1 MTLRVYNYLT
11 RKEEEFVPLHPGFVG
26 MYVCGPTVYGDSH
39 IGHAKVYIT
48 FDVVHRY
55 LEYLGYKVR
64 YVQNITDVGHLVGD
78 GDVGEDKIGKQARLE
93 RVEPMEVVEAYTRNY
108 FRDMDLL
115 NIIRPDISPR
125 ASGHV
130 PEQIE
135 LAQILI
141 EKGHAYEA
149 NGNVYFSV
157 PSWPSYGKLSRRKVD
172 ELEEGARLE
181 VSAEKRDPRDFAV
194 WRAATAEHLMQ
205 WRSPWGQG
213 FPGWHAEC
221 TVMARKY
228 LGLPFDIHGGGLENI
243 FPHNESEVAQCEAAY
258 GEEFARYWLL
268 NNMVTIEGVKMGK
281 SVGNSLTTQQ
291 AVSGNHAQLSQGYAP
306 LAIRFF
312 ILNSHYR
319 QNSDFT
325 DEGLKSAARGH
336 ERLLG
341 TVALVRQKLA
351 KAEAEA
357 EYKYQLSD
365 SVTAVM
371 IGEAG
376 AQAEVK
382 AEFGEI
388 IEQHKTRFLE
398 AMDNDFNTPQALAA
412 LFDFNRAV
420 NTLINGDQPVS
431 PGTLKAIDD
440 TYNTLGGDILGLIP
454 ANLAGG
460 EGVSAPGLEEDLI
473 RILVDLRTAARKNK
487 DFATSDAIRN
497 QLAQIGVVLE
507 DRPDGTA
514 WKVSRG

>member
-1 MTLRVYNYLT
+1 MTLRVYNYLS
-11 RKEEEFVPLHPGFVG
+11 RKEEEFTPLHPGFVG

-78 GDVGEDKIGKQARLE
+78 GDVGEDKIGKQARQE
-93 RVEPMEVVEAYTRNY
+93 RVEPMEVVETYTRNY
-108 FRDMDLL
+108 FRDMDVL

-181 VSAEKRDPRDFAV
+181 VAAEKRDPRDFAV
-194 WRAATAEHLMQ
+194 WRAAAPEHLMQ
-205 WRSPWGQG
+205 WASPWGQG

-281 SVGNSLTTQQ
+281 SLGNSLTIQE
-291 AVSGNHAQLSQGYAP
+291 ALNGNHAQLSQGYAP

-351 KAEAEA
+351 KAEVGTQAEAKAEA
-357 EYKYQLSD
+357 E
-365 SVTAVM
+365 
-371 IGEAG
+371 
-376 AQAEVK
+376 
-382 AEFGEI
+382 FGKI
-388 IEQHKTRFLE
+388 IEQHKARFLE

-431 PGTLKAIDD
+431 PATLKAIDD
-440 TYNTLGGDILGLIP
+440 AYRTLGGDILGLIP
-454 ANLAGG
+454 TDLAGG

-473 RILVDLRTAARKNK
+473 RILVDLRMVARKNK

-514 WKVSRG
+514 WKVSRS

>member
-1 MTLRVYNYLT
+1 MSLRVYNYLS
-11 RKEEEFVPLHPGFVG
+11 RQEEEFTPLHPGFVG
-26 MYVCGPTVYGDSH
+26 MYVCGPTVYGEAH

-93 RVEPMEVVEAYTRNY
+93 RVEPMEVVESYTRNY
-108 FRDMDLL
+108 FRDMDAL
-115 NIIRPDISPR
+115 NVIRPDISPR

-135 LAQILI
+135 LTEILI

-181 VSAEKRDPRDFAV
+181 VSADKRDPRDFAV
-194 WRAATAEHLMQ
+194 WRAAAPEHLMQ

-243 FPHNESEVAQCEAAY
+243 FPHNESEVAQSEAAY
-258 GEEFARYWLL
+258 GGDFAHSWLL
-268 NNMVTIEGVKMGK
+268 NNMVTVEGVKMGK
-281 SVGNSLTTQQ
+281 SLGNSLTIQQ
-291 AVSGNHAQLSQGYAP
+291 VINGDHPKLSQSYTP

-312 ILNSHYR
+312 ILSSHYR
-319 QNSDFT
+319 QTTDFT
-325 DEGLKSAARGH
+325 DDALKSAARGY

-341 TVALVRQKLA
+341 TVSLVRQKLEKAEA
-351 KAEAEA
+351 KAEE
-357 EYKYQLSD
+357 D
-365 SVTAVM
+365 S
-371 IGEAG
+371 
-376 AQAEVK
+376 
-382 AEFGEI
+382 EFLKI
-388 IEQHKTRFLE
+388 IEQHKARFLE

-420 NTLINGDQPVS
+420 NTLINGDQPVTQA
-431 PGTLKAIDD
+431 TLKAVDD
-440 TYNTLGGDILGLIP
+440 TYRSLGGDILGLIP
-454 ANLAGG
+454 ADLSSG
-460 EGVSAPGLEEDLI
+460 EGLSTPGLEEDLI
-473 RILVDLRTAARKNK
+473 RLLVDLRMAARKNK

-497 QLAQIGVVLE
+497 QLAEMGVILE
-507 DRPDGTA
+507 DRPDGTS
-514 WKVSRG
+514 WKVSRS

>member
-1 MTLRVYNYLT
+1 MSLRVYNYLS
-11 RKEEEFVPLHPGFVG
+11 RQEEEFTPLHPGFVG
-26 MYVCGPTVYGDSH
+26 MYVCGPTVYGEAH

-55 LEYLGYKVR
+55 LEYRGYKVR

-93 RVEPMEVVEAYTRNY
+93 RVEPMEVVESYTRNY
-108 FRDMDLL
+108 FRDMDAL
-115 NIIRPDISPR
+115 NVIRPDISPR

-135 LAQILI
+135 LTQILI
-141 EKGHAYEA
+141 DKGHAYEA

-181 VSAEKRDPRDFAV
+181 VSADKRDPRDFAV
-194 WRAATAEHLMQ
+194 WRAAAPDHLMQ
-205 WRSPWGQG
+205 WRSPWGHG

-243 FPHNESEVAQCEAAY
+243 FPHNESEVAQSEAAY
-258 GEEFARYWLL
+258 GGDFARYWLL
-268 NNMVTIEGVKMGK
+268 NNMVTVDGTKMGK
-281 SVGNSLTTQQ
+281 STGNSLTIQQ
-291 AVSGNHAQLSQGYAP
+291 AITGDHPRLSQGYAP

-312 ILNSHYR
+312 ILSSHYR
-319 QNSDFT
+319 QTTDFT
-325 DEGLKSAARGH
+325 DDALKSAARGY
-336 ERLLG
+336 ERLIG
-341 TVALVRQKLA
+341 TVALVRQKLG

-357 EYKYQLSD
+357 EED
-365 SVTAVM
+365 S
-371 IGEAG
+371 
-376 AQAEVK
+376 
-382 AEFGEI
+382 EFLKI
-388 IEQHKTRFLE
+388 IEQYKARFFE

-420 NTLINGDQPVS
+420 NTLINGDQPVAQA
-431 PGTLKAIDD
+431 TLKAIDD
-440 TYNTLGGDILGLIP
+440 TYRLLGGDILGLIP
-454 ANLAGG
+454 ADLSKG
-460 EGVSAPGLEEDLI
+460 EGSSAPGLEEDLI
-473 RILVDLRTAARKNK
+473 RLLVDLRMAARKNK

-497 QLAQIGVVLE
+497 QLAEIGVVLE
-507 DRPDGTA
+507 DRPDGTS

>member
-1 MTLRVYNYLT
+1 MTLRVFNYLS
-11 RKEEEFVPLHPGFVG
+11 RKEEEFIPLHPGFVG
-26 MYVCGPTVYGDSH
+26 MYVCGPTVYGDAH

-78 GDVGEDKIGKQARLE
+78 GDVGEDKIDKQARLE
-93 RVEPMEVVEAYTRNY
+93 RIEPMQIVETYTRNY

-115 NIIRPDISPR
+115 NVIRPDISPR
-125 ASGHV
+125 ASAHV

-135 LAQILI
+135 LAEELI
-141 EKGHAYEA
+141 RKGYAYES

-157 PSWPSYGKLSRRKVD
+157 PSWPTYGKLSRRKVD
-172 ELEEGARLE
+172 ELEEGTRLE
-181 VSAEKRDPRDFAV
+181 VSTDKRDPRDFAV
-194 WRAATAEHLMQ
+194 WRAAAPEHLMQ

-243 FPHNESEVAQCEAAY
+243 FPHNESEIAQSEAAY
-258 GEEFARYWLL
+258 GGEFARYWLL

-281 SVGNSLTTQQ
+281 SLGNSLTIQQ
-291 AVSGNHAQLSQGYAP
+291 AINGNHPELSQGYTP

-312 ILNSHYR
+312 ILSSHYR
-319 QNSDFT
+319 QNTDFT
-325 DEGLKSAARGH
+325 DDALKSAARGY

-341 TVALVRQKLA
+341 TVALVRQKLSKAEA
-351 KAEAEA
+351 KAEA
-357 EYKYQLSD
+357 
-365 SVTAVM
+365 
-371 IGEAG
+371 
-376 AQAEVK
+376 K
-382 AEFGEI
+382 AEFERI
-388 IEQHKTRFLE
+388 IEQHKARFFE
-398 AMDNDFNTPQALAA
+398 AMNNDFNTPQALAA

-420 NTLINGDQPVS
+420 NTLINSEQPVS
-431 PGTLKAIDD
+431 QDTLKAIDD
-440 TYNTLGGDILGLIP
+440 IYRTLGGDILGLIP

-460 EGVSAPGLEEDLI
+460 EGVSTPGLEEDLI

-497 QLAQIGVVLE
+497 QLAEIGVVLE

-514 WKVSRG
+514 WKVSRS